1 MAVLSRKASC
11 AAPWQQTVV
20 IRNLRLTGVLL
31 PTSPYPLPASS
42 FVVPSALRLPPR
54 GSAPSSASPP
64 PPLELSNVL
73 LSTPSCAALFI
84 HQTLACS
91 AAPSPNFTVTPSALV
106 VHRYTSPAADLT
118 NVTLVCVGRPA
129 PYPCLASVA
138 DTGADALASIQAMQ
152 AAVAKFVNDSG
163 GTSGVLPVS
172 NLYLA
177 HDMGFEAGSSP
188 FQLSVGRL
196 VIAGAADG
204 STILDLAGTSSL
216 FTVSSDASVQLH
228 NLTLAN
234 PPVGPLSESPWRLL
248 RLPLWTFSFRRRLF
262 GSVTEPQLLTHAV
275 TVRDIPPEEMAAYF
289 MDLDS
294 VDGPDLQYDL
304 APHTGSPRKTPDLVP
319 PALAPCFCIWT
330 NELLTLYGRPERGA
344 QNGMYISVA
353 KTYSGRLIL
362 KNTRLVTASSG
373 AGGAHGSCQSSPL
386 CKLIPAPLRQRDYFS
401 WQLGLLS
408 TLRIPTLTLNVLDF
422 PEMRLPGSEYVQLG
436 SQVVTLA
443 VLSAETAPT
452 KLAAVLRVR
461 VTRAV
466 SLASDPLAASVLDMS
481 YLQSV
486 IWIRGFN
493 GSISLE
499 YLVLVGLP
507 SALDAGSNAAGTGGV
522 AAAPQAPT
530 EGLAPFLANLTSCLW
545 SMDFDRVN
553 ATPPEQRST
562 DLPYV
567 SLDSVVLLVPQP
579 KLALLA
585 WAWALGSRAGGAD
598 EAAAAL
604 AAVTSDA
611 GLAGELAAMAL
622 RSRLEPDSAAAALV
636 AATIASSSLSTPD
649 TALGAFAATTSV
661 TFATLSWCG
670 LVGRNVILASQLPPS
685 LKGLALAGG
694 LAPDRLQAPALGL
707 PWAWAWHPATTLLP
721 AQPTRP
727 PMTPPPPADL
737 PTLAPQLVAES
748 PSQETATLV
757 AAPSPSSAVPTGA
770 IVGAVVGGV
779 AAAALASVG
788 AVLVLHLRK
797 RRQPPADARPIA
809 RPISKSSCSGIG
821 HMAGTASLS
830 RQCSEGGGADGGSV
844 PGAPP
849 IPAAAAAPDVK
860 RATDSILLTGRQGS
874 FRNSFLALLLTGKGS
889 RGSISAG
896 AEPSGPC
903 HGSGCGAAQHDG
915 STLLNGV
922 AATAATAG
930 MTTDLEPQQQEQSC
944 SERSLDRGRSVLA
957 LAAVLSTSTQ
967 SAFGKPG
974 CSGRGNDTGGGP
986 STPASARKAPA
997 SASGIRKQLAQLYGA
1012 VGEKQLTVNIVSSA
1026 NANTCA
1032 GADLLLASN
1041 ATNSTSG
1048 SMPNSGALGI
1058 RTAESSL
1065 RGVETSYN
1073 DAVLVISGELGRGAQ
1088 GVVYR
1093 GTWRGLPVAVKSML
1107 LQCDGGGGRERVR
1120 RAIQE
1125 AAISASVSQPHVVA
1139 TYTHLLQR
1147 MGAEDG
1153 FGPSSAPAPATGSD
1167 LQLSSDTR
1175 SSRILATQQGAEL
1188 QVWKL
1193 TLVQELCDATSVRV
1207 CLDNGALARCRSVP
1221 QQPAP
1226 QPSVRILRIPGSSC
1240 SGGATSGAGSTAS
1253 TDWAPVVL
1261 PALQRAWHPEEP
1273 VPPSEG
1279 LLYPRVA
1286 LSVALHAARGL
1297 AHLHSL
1303 GIVHGDVSSSNI
1315 LLQSARPRQLPAP
1328 TSMSGAAGAATAGQ
1342 PGSAGLGAER
1352 DAHGFGYVA
1361 KVCDFGSSGRLDAAG
1376 EQTHLTGPARR
1387 SSAYSAPELVRSGHA
1402 GPSGDV
1408 YALALVAWELAWGAS
1423 LPSLLSRPEGSGLQ
1437 AWLTQQA
1444 LADPAE
1450 ATALPP
1456 GLLPWPPH
1464 LPPAL
1469 HELAAACLREAAA
1482 GRPKM
1487 AEVCQRLEGML
1498 G

>member
-1 MAVLSRKASC
+1 MPTLDLASLSGVLTVPANGS
-11 AAPWQQTVV
+11 VV

-73 LSTPSCAALFI
+73 LSTPSCAALSI

-138 DTGADALASIQAMQ
+138 DTGADALEAIRTMQGQAQALAAS
-152 AAVAKFVNDSG
+152 DLTPG
-163 GTSGVLPVS
+163 LPPIS
-172 NLYLA
+172 NLYLRG
-177 HDMGFEAGSSP
+177 HVILSESSDDDQP
-188 FQLSVGRL
+188 ARLQPIALEVGRL

-204 STILDLAGTSSL
+204 TTTLDLAGTSSL
-216 FTVSSDASVQLH
+216 ITVSLDASVQLH

-234 PPVGPLSESPWRLL
+234 PPVGPLSESPYRLL
-248 RLPLWTFSFRRRLF
+248 RLPLWTFSFPRMLL
-262 GSVTEPQLLTHAV
+262 GSSLGPILAV
-275 TVRDIPPEEMAAYF
+275 EGGTVRDIPPEEMAAYF
-289 MDLDS
+289 ADLGYPNVEFDDPEFGS
-294 VDGPDLQYDL
+294 TPGP
-304 APHTGSPRKTPDLVP
+304 VP
-319 PALAPCFCIWT
+319 PALAPCFCIWAIDIFT
-330 NELLTLYGRPERGA
+330 SVRGMQDPGSAVGLLLSEVETWSTRMVMRD
-344 QNGMYISVA
+344 V
-353 KTYSGRLIL
+353 
-362 KNTRLVTASSG
+362 RLVAATTPAAHAEAAAPAVTALSAPAPG
-373 AGGAHGSCQSSPL
+373 ADPLGPAACQSSPL
-386 CKLIPAPLRQRDYFS
+386 CKLFPAGERTLANALDFKLSMVRQQTVRS
-401 WQLGLLS
+401 LS
-408 TLRIPTLTLNVLDF
+408 LVELSFVNNGFADTGAFALAMPVVSVVVDPSNEELQTSEPVNKTARVERPGVIAGDPWAAVVLDLN
-422 PEMRLPGSEYVQLG
+422 ELRNAINISGSK
-436 SQVVTLA
+436 A
-443 VLSAETAPT
+443 ALSIQ
-452 KLAAVLRVR
+452 
-461 VTRAV
+461 
-466 SLASDPLAASVLDMS
+466 
-481 YLQSV
+481 YC
-486 IWIRGFN
+486 
-493 GSISLE
+493 
-499 YLVLVGLP
+499 VLVGLP
-507 SALDAGSNAAGTGGV
+507 SAAKGLGGGARGSTPAPAPLAPVVGPVSPGEGVGPSTELSGGPNVGGGAGAQLTAAPRAGT
-522 AAAPQAPT
+522 Q
-530 EGLAPFLANLTSCLW
+530 GLAPSLANLTSCLW

-553 ATPPEQRST
+553 ATPPEQRIT

-579 KLALLA
+579 ELALLA
-585 WAWALGSRAGGAD
+585 WAWALGSRAGGAE

-604 AAVTSDA
+604 AAVTSNA

-670 LVGRNVILASQLPPS
+670 LVGRNVTLASQLPPS
-685 LKGLALAGG
+685 LIDLALTGG
-694 LAPDRLQAPALGL
+694 LAPERLQPPALGL
-707 PWAWAWHPATTLLP
+707 PWAAL
-721 AQPTRP
+721 QP
-727 PMTPPPPADL
+727 
-737 PTLAPQLVAES
+737 
-748 PSQETATLV
+748 
-757 AAPSPSSAVPTGA
+757 
-770 IVGAVVGGV
+770 
-779 AAAALASVG
+779 
-788 AVLVLHLRK
+788 
-797 RRQPPADARPIA
+797 
-809 RPISKSSCSGIG
+809 C
-821 HMAGTASLS
+821 
-830 RQCSEGGGADGGSV
+830 
-844 PGAPP
+844 
-849 IPAAAAAPDVK
+849 
-860 RATDSILLTGRQGS
+860 
-874 FRNSFLALLLTGKGS
+874 
-889 RGSISAG
+889 
-896 AEPSGPC
+896 
-903 HGSGCGAAQHDG
+903 
-915 STLLNGV
+915 
-922 AATAATAG
+922 
-930 MTTDLEPQQQEQSC
+930 
-944 SERSLDRGRSVLA
+944 
-957 LAAVLSTSTQ
+957 
-967 SAFGKPG
+967 
-974 CSGRGNDTGGGP
+974 
-986 STPASARKAPA
+986 
-997 SASGIRKQLAQLYGA
+997 
-1012 VGEKQLTVNIVSSA
+1012 
-1026 NANTCA
+1026 
-1032 GADLLLASN
+1032 
-1041 ATNSTSG
+1041 
-1048 SMPNSGALGI
+1048 
-1058 RTAESSL
+1058 
-1065 RGVETSYN
+1065 
-1073 DAVLVISGELGRGAQ
+1073 GELGRGAQ

-1240 SGGATSGAGSTAS
+1240 SGGATSGACSTAS
-1253 TDWAPVVL
+1253 NDWAPVVL
-1261 PALQRAWHPEEP
+1261 PAMQRASPPEEP

-1469 HELAAACLREAAA
+1469 PELAAACLREAAA
-1482 GRPKM
+1482 ERPKM